1 MSADSS
7 DPELIEIDLNAD
19 VGEGFEGDDEVLDVV
34 TSCSIAC
41 GGHAGDHMTMV
52 ETVRLAIAKHIVVGA
67 HPGYPDWESFG
78 RKRGFLE
85 GDALYDSL
93 ATQLAA
99 LAEICAEMGTILLH
113 VKPHGALYN
122 DAVVNQELADI
133 VARVT
138 LEFSSAATLIGMAG
152 SALQQAAERHGLEFL
167 PEGFADRA
175 YEADGTLVPRNEP
188 GAVHTD
194 TIVAANQAVRI
205 AKQNL
210 VIVRDGSSVEVAAR
224 TLCIH
229 GDMPGAARTARA
241 IREALEHN
249 EVLVRAYQIR

>member
-1 MSADSS
+1 M
-7 DPELIEIDLNAD
+7 IEIDLNAD

-67 HPGYPDWESFG
+67 HPGYPDRENFG
-78 RKRGFLE
+78 RKSGYLA

-93 ATQLAA
+93 KAQVAA
-99 LAEICAEMGTILLH
+99 LAEICAPLGAILSH

-122 DAVVNQELADI
+122 DAVVNQELAEI
-133 VARVT
+133 IAKVT

-152 SALQQAAERHGLEFL
+152 SALQQAAERHGLEFI
-167 PEGFADRA
+167 PEGFVDRA

-205 AKQNL
+205 AEQNL
-210 VIVRDGSSVEVAAR
+210 VIARDGSSVEVAAR

-229 GDMPGAARTARA
+229 GDTPGAARAARA
-241 IREALEHN
+241 VRKELERKK
-249 EVLVRAYQIR
+249 VLVRAYQNC